1 MYREKIV
8 VSVLRWYKES
18 YEIINIM
25 MNNLVLIY
33 LLWIF
38 VCIKKNMKKK
48 IEYRMDIELEYVLYR
63 KII

>member
-1 MYREKIV
+1 
-8 VSVLRWYKES
+8 
-18 YEIINIM
+18 M
-25 MNNLVLIY
+25 MNSLVLIY